1 LQFRKACTSIPLNI
15 AEGCGC
21 DSDAEFARFLGYSC
35 RSSKEIGTCAELCL
49 RVHPT
54 IAPATAGRIIDE
66 AEQLGKMIR
75 ALMGRL

>member
-1 LQFRKACTSIPLNI
+1 
-15 AEGCGC
+15 
-21 DSDAEFARFLGYSC
+21 
-35 RSSKEIGTCAELCL
+35 
-49 RVHPT
+49 VHPT